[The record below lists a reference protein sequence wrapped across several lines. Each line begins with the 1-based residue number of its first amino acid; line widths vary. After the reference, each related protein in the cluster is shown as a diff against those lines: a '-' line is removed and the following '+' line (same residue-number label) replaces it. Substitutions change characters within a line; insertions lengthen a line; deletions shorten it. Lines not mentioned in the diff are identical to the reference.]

1 MYDNHPMNTAILLSA
16 GSSTRAGQNK
26 LWAEVQG
33 KPLWTLSHNT
43 FLEHPQIDRIIL
55 VVPKGEELR
64 FLPFINNE
72 KTLVTVGGATRMESF
87 KNGLATTG
95 ELTTND
101 VILDHNAANPFV
113 TAEEISAVI
122 AAAKE
127 HGASAVAHA
136 VVDTVAEV
144 QSPSEEESSNSNCY
158 ILTIRERTN
167 LKLMQTPQAV
177 RGDILKNALDSLSP
191 EATDLSSALLEFTKV
206 VILPAHPRNKKIT
219 NSEDLATLTAR
230 TTIGEDSHRFLTG
243 ASAEGTKLT
252 LGGLTVPDCPTMD
265 ANSDGDVILH
275 AIGRALATAQNKNFS
290 ELADPLM
297 LSGTQD
303 SRDYLAPL
311 LSEAKIQQI
320 SLSLECA
327 RPKIDP
333 LISDLKSSLG
343 RILKIDDNHIH
354 ISAHSGE
361 DLTPFGRGEGIRCL
375 ASVTLK

>member
-1 MYDNHPMNTAILLSA
+1 MNIALLLAA

-26 LWAEVQG
+26 LWTDVQG
-33 KPLWTLSHNT
+33 EPLWTLAYKI
-43 FLEHPQIDRIIL
+43 FLAHPEVDRIVL

-87 KNGLATTG
+87 KKGLEAL
-95 ELTTND
+95 EAFAAD
-101 VILDHNAANPFV
+101 DIILDHNAASPFV
-113 TAEEISAVI
+113 TAEEISGVI
-122 AAAKE
+122 AAAEE

-144 QSPSEEESSNSNCY
+144 QSPSEGENPNCY
-158 ILTIRERTN
+158 ILTIRDRSN
-167 LKLMQTPQAV
+167 LRLMQTPQAV
-177 RGDILKNALDSLSP
+177 RGDILEKARASLIQD
-191 EATDLSSALLEFTKV
+191 ATDLSSGLLKFTKV

-219 NSEDLATLTAR
+219 TAEDLAALSAH

-243 ASAEGTKLT
+243 ASAEGTQLT
-252 LGGLTVPDCPTMD
+252 LGGLTVSDCPALE

-297 LSGTQD
+297 LGGDSD
-303 SRDYLAPL
+303 SRDYLEPL
-311 LSEAKIQQI
+311 LSEVKIRQV

-343 RILKIDDNHIH
+343 RILQIEDNQIH